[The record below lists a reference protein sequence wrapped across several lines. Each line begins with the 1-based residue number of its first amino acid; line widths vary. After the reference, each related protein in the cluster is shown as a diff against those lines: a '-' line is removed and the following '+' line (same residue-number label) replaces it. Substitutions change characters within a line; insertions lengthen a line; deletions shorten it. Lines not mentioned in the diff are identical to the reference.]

1 MNDPIQQF
9 KTAMFMSGIMPPDL
23 IETDGKINRFPS
35 GDSKNDKNGW
45 YVFHAEPVPAGAY
58 GCWQRGINETWQAKS
73 HRALTPSEVS
83 AQRIRMESVK
93 QQREAEKLNLQAQAK
108 AKAQDRWSKADR
120 EINHPYVIAKQIK
133 PYGIRQFADSLL
145 IPLYDNGEIVSLQI
159 IHKISVVGGIKRFL
173 TGGKV
178 AGCYFPIGNINNAKV
193 LCICEGYATGA
204 TIHEATGY
212 PVVIAF
218 TANNLKPVTKAMRNK
233 YPNLKVIVCG
243 DDDWKT
249 ASNAGVAKAKACG
262 GLVVFP
268 QFGADRKDKET
279 DFNDLAIRSGLE
291 AVRETIDSEQ
301 AMGEAVSKAIDF
313 GQDMNAVAILIRAS
327 ELSPLPIDWVWYGWL
342 ASGKFHLL
350 GGVAGTGKTTL
361 ALYLA
366 SVITTGGTFPDGTRA
381 QKGQVVI
388 WTGEDDICDT
398 LTPRLMAMGADRD
411 KVHFVENIK
420 TGAELRP
427 FDPSLDMPLLKQ
439 AITKIDNVKLL
450 IIDPIVSVVKGDSHK
465 NAEVRKDLTPLI
477 QMAESSGFAI
487 IGITHFSKG
496 TAGREPIERITGS
509 LAFGAVARVVLVAS
523 KTQNEEGED
532 VRIFLRA
539 KSNIGADDGGFEYSL
554 EQATTNNGIE
564 TSQVKWGEALEGS
577 ARELLGEA
585 EEECDGGGIEGC
597 MSLIHDLLKYGEIS
611 TNQMEKDCK
620 GAGYSLA
627 TTRRAKKKLGVQSR
641 KTEGSK
647 GFWVWCLPKKLNMLK
662 DAHTQNVNTLN
673 TLGEIEPPKANSQI
687 IEGEL

>member
-1 MNDPIQQF
+1 
-9 KTAMFMSGIMPPDL
+9 MPPEL
-23 IETDGKINRFPS
+23 IETDGKINRFS
-35 GDSKNDKNGW
+35 SDESKNDKNGW
-45 YVFHAEPVPAGAY
+45 YVFHSEPIAAGAY
-58 GCWQRGINETWQAKS
+58 GCWQKGINEKWQAKS

-83 AQRIRMESVK
+83 AQRIKIESIK
-93 QQREAEKLNLQAQAK
+93 QQRETEKLNLQAQAK
-108 AKAQDRWSKADR
+108 VLAQDRWSKAHL
-120 EINHPYVIAKQIK
+120 EIDHPYVVAKQIK
-133 PYGIRQFADSLL
+133 SYGVRQFADSLL
-145 IPLYDNGEIVSLQI
+145 APLYDNGEIVSLQI
-159 IHKISVVGGIKRFL
+159 IQANGVKRFL

-178 AGCYFPIGNINNAKV
+178 ADCYFPIGNMNNAKV

-212 PVVIAF
+212 PVAIAF
-218 TANNLKPVTKAMRNK
+218 TAGNLKQVTKVMRSK

-249 ASNAGVAKAKACG
+249 NGNAGVTKAKECG

-268 QFGADRKDKET
+268 RFGADRKDKET

-291 AVRETIDSEQ
+291 AVRNAIDFEQ
-301 AMGEAVSKAIDF
+301 AMSEAVDKVIEP
-313 GQDMNAVAILIRAS
+313 GQGSALAILIKAS
-327 ELSPLPIDWVWYGWL
+327 ELSPVPIEWVWYGWI

-350 GGVAGTGKTTL
+350 GGVAGTGKTTISL
-361 ALYLA
+361 ALA
-366 SVITTGGTFPDGTRA
+366 SIITNGGEFPGGTRA
-381 QKGQVVI
+381 HKGQVVI

-398 LTPRLMAMGADRD
+398 LTPRLMAMGADLD
-411 KVHFVENIK
+411 KVHFVQAIK
-420 TGAELRP
+420 KGAEERP
-427 FDPSLDMPLLKQ
+427 FDPSLDMALLKE
-439 AITKIDNVKLL
+439 AIAKIDNVKLL

-465 NAEVRKDLTPLI
+465 NAEVRKDLAPLI

-523 KTQNEEGED
+523 KSQNEEGED

-554 EQATTNNGIE
+554 KQATTDNGIE
-564 TSQVKWGEALEGS
+564 TSQVSWGKALEGS
-577 ARELLGEA
+577 ARELLGAA
-585 EEECDGGGIEGC
+585 EEEFDSGGIEGC
-597 MSLIHDLLKYGEIS
+597 MSLISYLLKYGEIS
-611 TNQMEKDCK
+611 SNQMEKDCK
-620 GAGYSLA
+620 GAGYSFA
-627 TTRRAKKKLGVQSR
+627 TTRRAKKKLGVKSR

-647 GFWVWCLPKKLNMLK
+647 GIWVWYLPKTLNMLK

-673 TLGEIEPPKANSQI
+673 ALGESKCLSSNSQI